1 MFKQYKL
8 KNYKFILVMYVV
20 ILNVIGILL
29 IGSAKPSVQSKQIF
43 GMIAGLTIM
52 VMLSLIDYNFI
63 LKFSWLIYFFM
74 IGVLLLVMF
83 AGDDAGGAQR
93 WFEIGG
99 FRFQPSELAKI
110 LIILFF
116 AYFFMKHE
124 EKINTPKVLISSFIL
139 AGIPLALILKQPDLS
154 TTIVTA
160 LIFAALLFVAGLS
173 YKIVVGVLAVSIPS
187 AVILF
192 TLLIQD
198 KLPFIKSYQVT
209 RVMAWLYPDD
219 YPADAYQQQ
228 NSIMAIGSGQLWG
241 KGLNNTD
248 ATSVKNGNFIP
259 EPQTDFIFAVAGEEL
274 GFIGTV
280 IIIIL
285 LLFITIECI
294 LIARKAKDTAGK
306 MICCGF
312 AALVGFQS
320 LVNIGVASGV
330 LPNTASICQ
339 LWSYIA
345 SIIIYRGG
353 ACIECWT
360 TAEKILTGGNRIMN
374 IGLIAHDSKKK
385 LMQNFC
391 IAYRGILS
399 KNELYATGT
408 TGRLIE
414 EVTNL
419 NVHKYLAG
427 HLGGSQQLGAQ
438 IEHNEID
445 LVIFLRDPLT
455 PKSHEPDVNNVVKL
469 CDTHNIPLATNLATA
484 ELLIRALDRGDLE
497 WREMYK

>member
-8 KNYKFILVMYVV
+8 RNYKFILVMYVM

-29 IGSAKPSVQSKQIF
+29 IGSAKPSVQSKQIL

-93 WFEIGG
+93 WFEIGS

-124 EKINTPKVLISSFIL
+124 EKINTPKVLILSFVL

-173 YKIVVGVLAVSIPS
+173 YKIVTGVLAVSIPS
-187 AVILF
+187 AVIMF

-219 YPADAYQQQ
+219 YPQASMQSRY
-228 NSIMAIGSGQLWG
+228 SMYAIGFGGILG
-241 KGLNNTD
+241 RGLGRGTMKYYLPFSTN
-248 ATSVKNGNFIP
+248 
-259 EPQTDFIFAVAGEEL
+259 DFIFGVIGEEL
-274 GFIGTV
+274 GLVGCGLVVFLFVYQVWRIFTV
-280 IIIIL
+280 
-285 LLFITIECI
+285 
-294 LIARKAKDTAGK
+294 AQHAKDKLGSYMAFGVG
-306 MICCGF
+306 IHV
-312 AALVGFQS
+312 ALQVI
-320 LVNIGVASGV
+320 LNVGVATGV
-330 LPNTASICQ
+330 LPNTGISLPYISYGGTALLLQ
-339 LWSYIA
+339 LCEMGIVLNISRQIPG
-345 SIIIYRGG
+345 RRV
-353 ACIECWT
+353 
-360 TAEKILTGGNRIMN
+360 RI
-374 IGLIAHDSKKK
+374 GDSSQK
-385 LMQNFC
+385 
-391 IAYRGILS
+391 S
-399 KNELYATGT
+399 EH
-408 TGRLIE
+408 E
-414 EVTNL
+414 E
-419 NVHKYLAG
+419 HR
-427 HLGGSQQLGAQ
+427 Q
-438 IEHNEID
+438 IH
-445 LVIFLRDPLT
+445 
-455 PKSHEPDVNNVVKL
+455 
-469 CDTHNIPLATNLATA
+469 AA
-484 ELLIRALDRGDLE
+484 
-497 WREMYK
+497 

>member
-8 KNYKFILVMYVV
+8 RNYKFILVMYVV

-29 IGSAKPSVQSKQIF
+29 IGSAKPSVQSKQIL

-116 AYFFMKHE
+116 AYFFMKQ
-124 EKINTPKVLISSFIL
+124 ISVRFSSGGFLCCIL
-139 AGIPLALILKQPDLS
+139 FAVPTALVLKQPDLS

-173 YKIVVGVLAVSIPS
+173 YKIVTGVLAVSIPS

-330 LPNTASICQ
+330 LPNTG
-339 LWSYIA
+339 LPLPFVSY
-345 SIIIYRGG
+345 G
-353 ACIECWT
+353 
-360 TAEKILTGGNRIMN
+360 LTSLLSLY
-374 IGLIAHDSKKK
+374 IGVGL
-385 LMQNFC
+385 
-391 IAYRGILS
+391 
-399 KNELYATGT
+399 
-408 TGRLIE
+408 
-414 EVTNL
+414 VL
-419 NVHKYLAG
+419 NVGLQPKKY
-427 HLGGSQQLGAQ
+427 
-438 IEHNEID
+438 
-445 LVIFLRDPLT
+445 
-455 PKSHEPDVNNVVKL
+455 
-469 CDTHNIPLATNLATA
+469 
-484 ELLIRALDRGDLE
+484 
-497 WREMYK
+497 